1 MDQANQ
7 PKYSILIDIA
17 AEQLHVKSLYC
28 KTDFFTKEEN
38 LLKLVGGIF
47 TAENHTKQVKWNLS
61 CLRPANRKPCPY
73 NYTIKIMMKSND
85 SVVDT
90 VTNRFNV
97 SSADSCLKGSFDIII
112 EQEVDNL
119 NEKIKWK
126 NNLSQI
132 QLQADLEYTFQT
144 EIDSNDIF
152 MQEPLTKLDDAG
164 ITRMAC
170 EINE

>member
-1 MDQANQ
+1 
-7 PKYSILIDIA
+7 
-17 AEQLHVKSLYC
+17 
-28 KTDFFTKEEN
+28 
-38 LLKLVGGIF
+38 
-47 TAENHTKQVKWNLS
+47 
-61 CLRPANRKPCPY
+61 
-73 NYTIKIMMKSND
+73 MKSND

-170 EINE
+170 EINEWIIK